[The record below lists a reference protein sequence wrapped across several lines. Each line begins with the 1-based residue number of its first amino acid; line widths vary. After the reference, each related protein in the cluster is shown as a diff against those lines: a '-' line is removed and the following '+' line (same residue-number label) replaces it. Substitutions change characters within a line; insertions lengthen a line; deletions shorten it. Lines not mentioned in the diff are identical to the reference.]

1 MATEPAQTAERA
13 SSARTRFLSLVT
25 LVGFV
30 SAVVFVGHETYLAFT
45 DSFVAPIIL
54 SPDNELVLQNKM
66 KAGELYA
73 ERTKASSLRDSLEQE
88 IAAGENAVTRLGSLL
103 ASVSKAPP
111 GGAPSELALWD
122 QRRVL
127 LEMAEQQGALVAD
140 AQANLDA
147 GLVTKTD
154 VAKEVH
160 TLSQIRIALLEND
173 RTLLESGLSRTEQGT
188 RIELELLKLQTEL
201 RGKSAERAV
210 LGEKLR
216 MLDELEEQLRGRPIF
231 QAMSRS
237 LDVAFIPYTQLEGV
251 AEGGA
256 VYDCLWGLL
265 FCEAV
270 GTVSELVPGEA
281 ILTDPWGNQARGQY
295 AVLQLLDHEAAKSK
309 SLRVRTAR
317 DAADRG
323 PRDHVASR

>member
-1 MATEPAQTAERA
+1 M
-13 SSARTRFLSLVT
+13 SLVT

-30 SAVVFVGHETYLAFT
+30 SAVAFVGHEAYLAFT

-73 ERTKASSLRDSLEQE
+73 ERAKASSLRDSLEHE
-88 IAAGENAVTRLGSLL
+88 IAAGDDAVTRLEGLL

-111 GGAPSELALWD
+111 GRAPSELALGD

-140 AQANLDA
+140 ARANLDA
-147 GLVTKTD
+147 RLVTKTD

-160 TLSQIRIALLEND
+160 TLSQIRIALFEND
-173 RTLLESGLSRTEQGT
+173 RTLLESGMSRTEQAT

-201 RGKSAERAV
+201 RAKSAERIV

-216 MLDELEEQLRGRPIF
+216 MLDELENQLRGRPIF

-237 LDVAFIPYTQLEGV
+237 LDVAFVPYTQLEGV
-251 AEGGA
+251 VEGGA

-270 GTVSELVPGEA
+270 GSVSELVPGEA

-295 AVLQLLDHEAAKSK
+295 AVLQLQDREAAQSK
-309 SLRVRTAR
+309 SLRVRTAS
-317 DAADRG
+317 DAAGRS
-323 PRDHVASR
+323 PRDHVAAR